1 MLANE
6 GYARRDPE
14 QRFPDVGSIPTAST
28 ISPSKTSLRS
38 TGYPWPV
45 SFFADLTASARD
57 AGLRFLLI
65 GGHAVN
71 AAGYGRVTADVDLLV
86 LADDRETWAALLTRK
101 GYTTFEEGET
111 FLQLSPPAEFA
122 AWPLDLMFVGPAT
135 FDQMLAASTTV
146 EMEGSPVP
154 IPSRQHLIALKLH
167 ALKIGGVERQGRDFQ
182 DVVGLLRAGNLA
194 VRSAEVRHLFERYG
208 TMEWYEKTC
217 AALGGR

>member
-1 MLANE
+1 M
-6 GYARRDPE
+6 
-14 QRFPDVGSIPTAST
+14 
-28 ISPSKTSLRS
+28 
-38 TGYPWPV
+38 

-86 LADDRETWAALLTRK
+86 LADDRETWAAMLTRK
-101 GYTTFEEGET
+101 GYT
-111 FLQLSPPAEFA
+111 
-122 AWPLDLMFVGPAT
+122 T

-167 ALKIGGVERQGRDFQ
+167 ALKTGAVERQGRDFQ

>member
-1 MLANE
+1 M
-6 GYARRDPE
+6 
-14 QRFPDVGSIPTAST
+14 
-28 ISPSKTSLRS
+28 
-38 TGYPWPV
+38 
-45 SFFADLTASARD
+45 SFFGDLTTSARD

-71 AAGYGRVTADVDLLV
+71 AAGYGRVTADVDLLA
-86 LADDRETWAALLTRK
+86 LADDRETWAAMLTRK
-101 GYTTFEEGET
+101 GYTIFKEGDT
-111 FLQLSPPAEFA
+111 FLQLSPPAQLA

-217 AALGGR
+217 AALGGGR